1 MHLHLMWRLHSH
13 PAPPAPHSYQHPKT
27 FCLIP
32 LAPPPASYHLLPR
45 APIPSIR
52 QHSASFSCPSPNIPQ
67 LRLLPC
73 PLPEE
78 PTTFCLLLP
87 PFPDYPTIFCT
98 CPLPSPPGTY
108 YLMPTS
114 LPPLQQYPTN
124 ISSTS
129 PPFPDHPITYSLPH
143 RTTRSYPSSCCSL
156 PPPSYI
162 PKTPSFHPNFLPTFL
177 PIPAATM
184 PGIARALGKYTCLP
198 SGSLVTFDAIRAAV
212 QSPGMQFL
220 SLHHREMRPCRIQTL
235 DPGRKRRAN
244 VGTRAES
251 SAWIMVRKNER
262 RERGE
267 IIRENG
273 W

>member
-13 PAPPAPHSYQHPKT
+13 PAPPAPHPYQHPKT

-87 PFPDYPTIFCT
+87 PFPDYPTMFCT

-114 LPPLQQYPTN
+114 L
-124 ISSTS
+124 S
-129 PPFPDHPITYSLPH
+129 
-143 RTTRSYPSSCCSL
+143 PSSSIQQISL
-156 PPPSYI
+156 PPPLPSPTI
-162 PKTPSFHPNFLPTFL
+162 PLPTPCL
-177 PIPAATM
+177 TERPGRTLLPAALFPHHPTYQK
-184 PGIARALGKYTCLP
+184 PPP
-198 SGSLVTFDAIRAAV
+198 STPTSCQLSYPSLLQQCRGSLVHWGNTTAFHQGRSSPLMPSALPCSLRACSFSRCITGKCGHAG
-212 QSPGMQFL
+212 SRHL
-220 SLHHREMRPCRIQTL
+220 IQ
-235 DPGRKRRAN
+235 DEKEGRMWEQGRNQAH
-244 VGTRAES
+244 GS
-251 SAWIMVRKNER
+251 WLER
-262 RERGE
+262 MKEEKEER
-267 IIRENG
+267 
-273 W
+273 